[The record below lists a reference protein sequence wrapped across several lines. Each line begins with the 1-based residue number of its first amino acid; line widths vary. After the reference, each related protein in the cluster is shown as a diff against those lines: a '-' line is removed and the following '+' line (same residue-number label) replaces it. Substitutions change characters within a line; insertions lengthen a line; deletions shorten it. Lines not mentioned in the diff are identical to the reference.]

1 VLPPDKRAEGSSGG
15 FRLATLSTI
24 HLSLQQPAASW
35 QAPPPPPPRPRPP
48 VWRALQQVGE
58 FWREAGLMAVEG
70 GVLGVLVV
78 LPVGVLA
85 LVLLRLAWAALRRA
99 GLPTPE
105 MVLKLAKPAEVVEA
119 AEASGGLGA

>member
-1 VLPPDKRAEGSSGG
+1 MWRG

-48 VWRALQQVGE
+48 VWRRALQQVGE
-58 FWREAGLMAVEG
+58 FWREAGLVAVEVTVEG

-85 LVLLRLAWAALRRA
+85 LGLVRLAWAVLRWA
-99 GLPTPE
+99 GLPTPAQ
-105 MVLKLAKPAEVVEA
+105 MVLGLAKPVEA
-119 AEASGGLGA
+119 SEGLGA

>member
-1 VLPPDKRAEGSSGG
+1 MWRG

-48 VWRALQQVGE
+48 VWRRALQQVGE

-85 LVLLRLAWAALRRA
+85 LGLVRLAWAVLRRA
-99 GLPTPE
+99 GLPTPAQ
-105 MVLKLAKPAEVVEA
+105 MVLKLAKPAEA
-119 AEASGGLGA
+119 TEASGGLGA